1 MMGQWLCGYGNVSG
15 LFIINA
21 KNFESRA
28 KIILL
33 DFFIFGPSS
42 ISRAEPSAH
51 RAGISFYESARCS
64 SLQYRSRIGTTSRSD
79 FLKMSLHSGQDAVAL
94 AGINNL
100 VFLTFLLTKILDIQ
114 LWQ

>member
-1 MMGQWLCGYGNVSG
+1 MLKILNLEPKLFCWIFVFLGQAQFPELNH
-15 LFIINA
+15 
-21 KNFESRA
+21 
-28 KIILL
+28 LL
-33 DFFIFGPSS
+33 TGPEF
-42 ISRAEPSAH
+42 RSAN
-51 RAGISFYESARCS
+51 RARCS

-94 AGINNL
+94 AGIPTNLNNL